1 MCRDSIRFENL
12 PGLPHESI
20 SEQKDARRR
29 EQDKMKSGRSERQ
42 MKRHTEINE
51 MTKRETGREKER
63 QGSHLRERIGAF
75 PWAGR

>member
-1 MCRDSIRFENL
+1 MYRGSIRFGSHL
-12 PGLPHESI
+12 RAPHESI
-20 SEQKDARRR
+20 TEQKDAGRR

-51 MTKRETGREKER
+51 MTKRERER

-75 PWAGR
+75 PWEGR